1 MSSTPSSASD
11 QRPPRRSA
19 TEILASRYRH
29 LFVLPSTPALLLY
42 SAVASFLLGFAL
54 KGTNGTVPFLLA
66 FFVFI
71 LSAVVISSALLLAD
85 RRTLA
90 DFRRTSAVL
99 LAGDVV
105 WIVFIACGVA
115 FARLAGS
122 PNTLSNAFLF
132 GAFTSAGLEFLV
144 IDGVFTERAWLA
156 VALAAIHPAATLVI
170 LRLSELSLRFNL
182 LPMFFG
188 VLAYAIIA
196 AFTFLL
202 KRRKTSKGHSALSL
216 FRAFMKTWAGGE
228 AVDLERIIADHSE
241 EVRVTTKVVRF
252 QTQAGDVFLVLP
264 GVHPGPFHPVGSYDL
279 PGVISKAFKGQGT
292 VMTFHRPGGHERNLA
307 TREETNRYAAE
318 TSEFARTI
326 PPSTAEASIKGPIY
340 ARIGKAKIS
349 ATTFSSDTIL
359 TVSFAPL
366 GSDDLNAEV
375 EAELSGR
382 ASAAG
387 FDATVIDAHNSLED
401 HQESVDLADPEWRQL
416 FERTKLAE
424 ATPFRLGYAHSEEFG
439 FGAREDLTENGIGL
453 IMFET
458 PSRKSILVLADANNA
473 VPSLRAETAKALSSL
488 GYELIEFCTSDSHNL
503 AARGLTVS
511 RGYRAL
517 GEATPVESLVKLV
530 TDIAKLAETR
540 LSQSSYGSGLLTNTV
555 KIFGAKT
562 LEEFAVITQSSSVL
576 ARRYF
581 RFATVS
587 VTILFILSL
596 VL

>member
-1 MSSTPSSASD
+1 
-11 QRPPRRSA
+11 
-19 TEILASRYRH
+19 
-29 LFVLPSTPALLLY
+29 
-42 SAVASFLLGFAL
+42 
-54 KGTNGTVPFLLA
+54 
-66 FFVFI
+66 
-71 LSAVVISSALLLAD
+71 
-85 RRTLA
+85 
-90 DFRRTSAVL
+90 
-99 LAGDVV
+99 
-105 WIVFIACGVA
+105 
-115 FARLAGS
+115 
-122 PNTLSNAFLF
+122 
-132 GAFTSAGLEFLV
+132 LV
-144 IDGVFTERAWLA
+144 IDGVFTEHAWLA
-156 VALAAIHPAATLVI
+156 VALAAIHPAATFVI
-170 LRLSELSLRFNL
+170 LRFSELSLRFDL
-182 LPMFFG
+182 LPALLG
-188 VLAYAIIA
+188 VLAYAMIA

-202 KRRKTSKGHSALSL
+202 KRRKTSKGHNALSL

-228 AVDLERIIADHSE
+228 AADLERIIADHSE
-241 EVRVTTKVVRF
+241 EVLVTTKVVRF
-252 QTQAGDVFLVLP
+252 QTQAGDMFLVLP

-279 PGVISKAFKGQGT
+279 PGIISKAFKGQGT

-326 PPSTAEASIKGPIY
+326 TPSTAEVSIKGPIY
-340 ARIGKAKIS
+340 ARIGKANVS
-349 ATTFSSDTIL
+349 ATTFSSDMII

-401 HQESVDLADPEWRQL
+401 HQESVDSADPGWRQL

-424 ATPFRLGYAHSEEFG
+424 ATPFRVGYAHSDELR

-458 PSRKSILVLADANNA
+458 HNRKSILVLADANNA
-473 VPSLRAETAKALSSL
+473 VPSLRAETAKILSSL

-517 GEATPVESLVKLV
+517 GEATPIESLVKLV
-530 TDIAKLAETR
+530 ADIAKLAETR
-540 LSQSSYGSGLLTNTV
+540 LSQGSYGSGLLTNTV
-555 KIFGAKT
+555 KVFGAKA
-562 LEEFAVITQSSSVL
+562 LEEFAAITQSSSVL

-587 VTILFILSL
+587 VAVLFILSL